1 MYAHIDRQ
9 AIRML
14 IGLADVDF
22 VRSTFEVFV
31 TEAKQDL
38 SAIDQAVL
46 SRDFEA
52 MRAHSHRIQGSA
64 SMLGASELQAL
75 CEQINYLAKHERF
88 EEIPEKVS
96 MVREEFAKV
105 LSDIEPAIKEAQS

>member
-1 MYAHIDRQ
+1 
-9 AIRML
+9 ML
-14 IGLADVDF
+14 IGLADVAF

-38 SAIDQAVL
+38 AAIDDAV
-46 SRDFEA
+46 SRRDFEA

-75 CEQINYLAKHERF
+75 CEQVNYLAKKESYDQV
-88 EEIPEKVS
+88 PDKVAA
-96 MVREEFAKV
+96 VHEEFGKV
-105 LSDIEPAIKEAQS
+105 ITDIEPAISEAQLKP